1 MSITDIDKLRYF
13 QVETQN
19 MYGVCSVRQIIKIIL
34 SLSATTSS
42 MEYSY
47 LQQPGFDSSCNLT
60 GMPVSESTASQSFYR
75 YSSLSHYNR
84 DLTSPRSDLT
94 SCGQMM
100 SAANQYYRSSAAAA
114 AQMRSVYNPA
124 GKNQGSSSTSSHT
137 ILQECL
143 GLAVTT
149 VSWEGLKTPGAPC
162 SDPL

>member
-1 MSITDIDKLRYF
+1 
-13 QVETQN
+13 
-19 MYGVCSVRQIIKIIL
+19 
-34 SLSATTSS
+34 

-75 YSSLSHYNR
+75 YSNLSHYNC
-84 DLTSPRSDLT
+84 DLTSHCSDLT

-124 GKNQGSSSTSSHT
+124 GKNQGILHHLSYHLTGMPGAGSHYSVMGRSQDPRSSMFGSSLNLNGENSSS
-137 ILQECL
+137 L
-143 GLAVTT
+143 
-149 VSWEGLKTPGAPC
+149 C
-162 SDPL
+162 SMRRTYHVVNVFHAK